1 LNAVDLNLIL
11 FRLGFYE
18 RSFDRFTITKLK
30 NEVSAHYQNQFLKQI
45 HVLVFGLDVL
55 GNPLGIIRGLAEGV
69 ESLFYEPYK
78 VNFIHFIFYLS
89 FSSN

>member
-1 LNAVDLNLIL
+1 MYII
-11 FRLGFYE
+11 RLGFYE
-18 RSFDRFTITKLK
+18 RSFDRYTITKLK

-45 HVLVFGLDVL
+45 HVLVLGLDVL

-78 VNFIHFIFYLS
+78 VS
-89 FSSN
+89 FH

>member
-1 LNAVDLNLIL
+1 
-11 FRLGFYE
+11 LGFYE
-18 RSFDRFTITKLK
+18 RSSDRFTITKLK

-45 HVLVFGLDVL
+45 HVLVLGLDVL

-78 VNFIHFIFYLS
+78 VNFVDSHFIYYLI
-89 FSSN
+89 